1 MKTYSKTHSSKKVA
15 DVHLAKIKQRGGKAT
30 VTTVKG
36 GIKIDYYFPEKV
48 STKKIPT
55 DKTVAKKSGISQK
68 EYKSLH
74 PGTKNELKKS
84 SKPSKPKKYDVISPD
99 GFSIRIGVPPFKSV
113 EERQKYFDKWKKRYE
128 AQGYYSSN
136 NGRIPLSEL
145 SDRCEWITL

>member
-1 MKTYSKTHSSKKVA
+1 MKTYTKTHSSKKVA

-36 GIKIDYYFPEKV
+36 GTKIDYYFPEKV
-48 STKKIPT
+48 TTKKTPSN
-55 DKTVAKKSGISQK
+55 KTVAKKSGISQK

-84 SKPSKPKKYDVISPD
+84 IKATKPKKYDVISPD
-99 GFSIRIGVPPFKSV
+99 GFSIRIGVPPFKSE
-113 EERQKYFDKWKKRYE
+113 EERKKYFEMWKKRYE

-136 NGRIPLSEL
+136 EGRIPLSEL
-145 SDRCEWITL
+145 ADRCEWITL